1 MKTKEEI
8 LLPVLGNIHP
18 SNYSALLDAMEEYA
32 KAYYEDKKQP
42 SAPVADR
49 DNYDYLRGFSDGYGG
64 PEPHECF
71 PEGFKDINEVMDRA
85 YELKQ
90 HKSQETLLS
99 PDMSLFYMENI
110 QKHHED
116 KPATRYFNVSYVF
129 NKNGLGYGNTNITAT
144 GDNGPY
150 MEKLKVLE
158 IISESSGAPVN
169 SIVISNIIEMNES
182 DYKQW
187 IR

>member
-1 MKTKEEI
+1 MELFKKILTKHSC
-8 LLPVLGNIHP
+8 PNVSGWYDTN
-18 SNYSALLDAMEEYA
+18 
-32 KAYYEDKKQP
+32 K
-42 SAPVADR
+42 DR
-49 DNYDYLRGFSDGYGG
+49 LYWFSDK
-64 PEPHECF
+64 EVWSCRQDRVSEEF
-71 PEGFKDINEVMDRA
+71 PAWWLEAVAKDSNRE
-85 YELKQ
+85 Q
-90 HKSQETLLS
+90 STQSTW
-99 PDMSLFYMENI
+99 
-110 QKHHED
+110 
-116 KPATRYFNVSYVF
+116 TRYFNVSYVF

>member
-8 LLPVLGNIHP
+8 LYKKWKQESLITVLDSSFVENVILP
-18 SNYSALLDAMEEYA
+18 SMEEYA
-32 KAYYEDKKQP
+32 KAYHEENQP
-42 SAPVADR
+42 SAPR
-49 DNYDYLRGFSDGYGG
+49 
-64 PEPHECF
+64 
-71 PEGFKDINEVMDRA
+71 
-85 YELKQ
+85 
-90 HKSQETLLS
+90 
-99 PDMSLFYMENI
+99 
-110 QKHHED
+110 ED

>member
-1 MKTKEEI
+1 M
-8 LLPVLGNIHP
+8 
-18 SNYSALLDAMEEYA
+18 
-32 KAYYEDKKQP
+32 
-42 SAPVADR
+42 
-49 DNYDYLRGFSDGYGG
+49 
-64 PEPHECF
+64 
-71 PEGFKDINEVMDRA
+71 
-85 YELKQ
+85 
-90 HKSQETLLS
+90 
-99 PDMSLFYMENI
+99 
-110 QKHHED
+110 
-116 KPATRYFNVSYVF
+116 SYVF
-129 NKNGLGYGNTNITAT
+129 NKNGLGYGNTTITVT

>member
-32 KAYYEDKKQP
+32 KAYHEENQP
-42 SAPVADR
+42 SAPR
-49 DNYDYLRGFSDGYGG
+49 
-64 PEPHECF
+64 
-71 PEGFKDINEVMDRA
+71 
-85 YELKQ
+85 
-90 HKSQETLLS
+90 
-99 PDMSLFYMENI
+99 
-110 QKHHED
+110 ED

-169 SIVISNIIEMNES
+169 SIVISNRPLKI
-182 DYKQW
+182 
-187 IR
+187 